1 MDEKK
6 VFHLTPETALSYSAI
21 KKSVA
26 FMHTENKDGK
36 YSGQIVREKNILKDY
51 LTQIV
56 SGS

>member
-6 VFHLTPETALSYSAI
+6 VFHLTPETALSYSSI
-21 KKSVA
+21 KKSVD
-26 FMHTENKDGK
+26 FMHGNNSDGK
-36 YSGQIVREKNILKDY
+36 YSEQIVREKNILKSY